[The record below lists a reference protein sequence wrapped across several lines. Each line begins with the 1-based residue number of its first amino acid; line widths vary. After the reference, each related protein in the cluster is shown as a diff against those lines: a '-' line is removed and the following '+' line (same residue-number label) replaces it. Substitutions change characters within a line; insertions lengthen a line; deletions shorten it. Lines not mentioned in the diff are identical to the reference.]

1 MIPFEVFRSNALQ
14 GLTIVPVKQ
23 RPLLNKDQLE
33 SWVKR
38 EYNRHLKKE
47 CICCGVKKSK
57 ANRSRKNSIK

>member
-14 GLTIVPVKQ
+14 GLTIVPVKK

-38 EYNRHLKKE
+38 EYDRHLKKE
-47 CICCGVKKSK
+47 CICGAKKSK
-57 ANRSRKNSIK
+57 VNLSKKNSIK